1 MYETSDDDSS
11 SDIES
16 VNSNVWDESYDQ
28 ILDES
33 SLEEFERARQAEAYE
48 EYIEEF
54 ERRRQAKAV
63 TSAATEKEVTST
75 ATEVIQPTKAQLK
88 RWANLILDGNY
99 LERCEEIAEAENLVL
114 DQQQIDVLQK
124 FVEADTKQN
133 AKGKDIESTLKRD
146 SMAID
151 QFERKMKQLK
161 VKTSVKSKATTK
173 TKEITGSYSPVQQG

>member
-1 MYETSDDDSS
+1 MG
-11 SDIES
+11 
-16 VNSNVWDESYDQ
+16 
-28 ILDES
+28 
-33 SLEEFERARQAEAYE
+33 
-48 EYIEEF
+48 
-54 ERRRQAKAV
+54 
-63 TSAATEKEVTST
+63 
-75 ATEVIQPTKAQLK
+75 
-88 RWANLILDGNY
+88 NLILDGNY

-124 FVEADTKQN
+124 FVEAATKQN

-161 VKTSVKSKATTK
+161 VKTSVKLKATTK